1 MSTIANL
8 RISISEMSEERLFD
22 FIRTLRNN
30 RRVSI
35 TTIPTRKKSSSKSS
49 TRTVDVNTL
58 LANMSS
64 SDRETLLQILEE
76 KQDDKL

>member
-1 MSTIANL
+1 MPTIADL